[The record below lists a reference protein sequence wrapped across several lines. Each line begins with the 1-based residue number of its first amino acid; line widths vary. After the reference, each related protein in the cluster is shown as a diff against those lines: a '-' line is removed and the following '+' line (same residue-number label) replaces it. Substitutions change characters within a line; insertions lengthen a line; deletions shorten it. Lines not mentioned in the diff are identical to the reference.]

1 MAEKEKK
8 KCRDCAHWGQIKPNG
23 EMGCK
28 LVSTMCINSEDK
40 PSFSKI
46 QSGSGSVS
54 TKALLI
60 GGGVLLAAVLL
71 IKKLRTPAYLFE
83 GETNGFV

>member
-8 KCRDCAHWGQIKPNG
+8 KCKDCAHWGQIQPNG

-28 LVSTMCINSEDK
+28 LASTICINSEDK
-40 PSFSKI
+40 PAFTKKVLLDSSMRG

-54 TKALLI
+54 TKTLLI
-60 GGGVLLAAVLL
+60 GGGVLLAALLL
-71 IKKLRTPAYLFE
+71 IKKLRTPA
-83 GETNGFV
+83 

>member
-8 KCRDCAHWGQIKPNG
+8 KCKDCRHWGQING

-28 LVSTMCINSEDK
+28 LASTICINSEDK
-40 PSFSKI
+40 PYFSKKI

-60 GGGVLLAAVLL
+60 GGGLVLAAVLL
-71 IKKLRTPAYLFE
+71 IKKLRQPT
-83 GETNGFV
+83 